1 MSSYFYKYL
10 NDGTRMDMVIY
21 VDNGYVIDQFSAA
34 ADAEL
39 AQLDAAFKIT
49 IKPAHFFLGNNI
61 VVRDGA
67 EVGAP

>member
-1 MSSYFYKYL
+1 
-10 NDGTRMDMVIY
+10 MDMVIY
-21 VDNGYVIDQFSAA
+21 VDDGYVIDQFSAA